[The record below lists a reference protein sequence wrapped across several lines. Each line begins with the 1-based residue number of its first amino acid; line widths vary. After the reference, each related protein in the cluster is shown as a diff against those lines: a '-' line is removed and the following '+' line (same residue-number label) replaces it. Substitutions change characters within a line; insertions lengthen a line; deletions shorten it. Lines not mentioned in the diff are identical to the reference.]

1 MKKLVFFLALL
12 LVFPATFADS
22 SGEQCMPVN
31 AVWYL
36 TDYLEG
42 PDNCDGYDY
51 CIPGSLTGTPNGE
64 MTFFGNES
72 DAIWDPFDTGYS
84 INLGVGEERIWTR
97 HGEIFSLS
105 HSVFDFDTAVW
116 TELLIVTGGT
126 GKYESV
132 TGRMVFHNKLPPS
145 PGKPISF
152 DGPVTLVGSICT
164 P

>member
-1 MKKLVFFLALL
+1 MRKLWILTILL
-12 LVFPATFADS
+12 LVFPPAFANPD
-22 SGEQCMPVN
+22 GEQCKPVN

-42 PDNCDGYDY
+42 PENCDGFDY

-64 MTFFGNES
+64 MTYFGNGS
-72 DAIWDPFDTGYS
+72 DEIWDPFGTGYS
-84 INLGVGEERIWTR
+84 INMAMGEERISTP
-97 HGEIFSLS
+97 HGDIYSLT
-105 HSVFDFDTAVW
+105 HVVFDFDSAVW

-126 GKYESV
+126 GKYENA
-132 TGRMVFHNKLPPS
+132 TGRMVFHTKLPPS

-152 DGPVTLVGSICT
+152 NGPVSLAGLICT

>member
-1 MKKLVFFLALL
+1 MKRLAFFLALL
-12 LVFPATFADS
+12 LVFPATFADDS
-22 SGEQCMPVN
+22 SDRCQPVN

-36 TDYLEG
+36 TDYLVG

-64 MTFFGNES
+64 MTFFGNVS
-72 DAIWDPFDTGYS
+72 DEIWDPFNTGYS
-84 INLGVGEERIWTR
+84 INLGLGEERIWTQ
-97 HGEIFSLS
+97 HGAIYSLT
-105 HSVFDFDTAVW
+105 HAIFDFDTAVW

-126 GKYESV
+126 GKYESA

-152 DGPVTLVGSICT
+152 DGPISLVGLICT